1 MRRVESASFVA
12 QPKLHIPKTAK
23 KRRQR
28 NFRQVHVPVA
38 AMKRVL
44 FSARWLSLSLLA
56 AVVYALL
63 TIGLSENFYLTTI
76 PVEGAGAIPAAELV
90 AASGLAGNHIFA
102 ADPTEAAEA
111 ILAVPG
117 VLSATVTVQWPNQ
130 VQIRVKEEMPIM
142 VWQSGGERYW
152 VTDNGR
158 LLPAR
163 VEMPGL
169 LTISAAGETAVEEA
183 KAVADTDALAE
194 NQPPFVAEDV
204 LVGALL
210 LRQLRPNIDQLQ
222 YEPGPGLSFQ
232 DGRGWRVYFG
242 RGGDMAQKLVVYEQ
256 IVADL
261 EARAVTPV
269 YISVANQQRPF
280 YSGN

>member
-23 KRRQR
+23 KRQQR
-28 NFRQVHVPVA
+28 NFRRVQLPVA
-38 AMKRVL
+38 SLKRVL
-44 FSARWLSLSLLA
+44 FSARWLSLALLVV
-56 AVVYALL
+56 VVYALA
-63 TIGLSENFYLTTI
+63 TIGLSEQFYLTTI
-76 PVEGAGAIPAAELV
+76 PVEGTGAVPAAEVV

-102 ADPTEAAEA
+102 ADPMAAAEA
-111 ILAVPG
+111 ILTVPG
-117 VLSATVTVQWPNQ
+117 VLSAAVTVQWPNL
-130 VQIRVKEEMPIM
+130 VQIQVKEETPIM
-142 VWQSGGERYW
+142 IWQSGEERYW

-169 LTISAAGETAVEEA
+169 LTVQANTAVAEMDTAVGEGEGETAS
-183 KAVADTDALAE
+183 
-194 NQPPFVAEDV
+194 QPPFVSQEV
-204 LVGALL
+204 LLGALL

-222 YEPGPGLSFQ
+222 YEPGNGLSFQ

-242 RGGDMAQKLVVYEQ
+242 RGTDMEQKLVVYEQ

-261 EARAVTPV
+261 EARSVTPV

-280 YSGN
+280 YLGN